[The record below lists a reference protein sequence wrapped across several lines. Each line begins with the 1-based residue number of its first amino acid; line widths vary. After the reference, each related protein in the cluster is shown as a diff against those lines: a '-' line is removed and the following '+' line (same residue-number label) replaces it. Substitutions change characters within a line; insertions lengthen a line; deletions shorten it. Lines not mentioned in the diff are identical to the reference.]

1 MAKAIPPFAHLFH
14 SIKLFSMKNLQK
26 ASLKIFGLAVSLT
39 AILGVFSCRVTPT
52 DAPQYDT
59 DIVALTDNNT
69 LLKINASDPSQTN
82 KRVAITG
89 LAADEKV
96 LAIDF
101 RPATGQLYGVSSASK
116 IYVIQPDSGT
126 ARAIGATAFTPAI
139 NGTIVGLDFNPTVDR
154 IRLTTNTGQ
163 NLRLN
168 PETGATAATDAALN
182 PSTPSVSEVAYTNN
196 SAGVTTTTL
205 YDIDVTTDKLYM
217 QNPPNNG
224 TLVEVG
230 DLGVNAEGAAGF
242 DITDNNLAYSILK
255 VDGKSRLYVINLATG
270 RVLNVGNTEIGAN
283 IIGLSVPTAPVAYA
297 VDATNNLLIFN
308 PFDPQPI
315 AKPITG
321 LMADETVLGLDMRPA
336 NGQLYALGSS
346 SRLYTINASSGAATA
361 VGTAAFTPLLSGTA
375 FGFDFNPTVDRIRIV
390 SNTGQNLRA
399 HPETG
404 VIAAVDGAINPTGS
418 VITAAAYTNNFAGAT
433 STTLYVIDAQNKR
446 LFIQNPPNNGTL
458 TPVGIPFNVTFADA
472 NGFDISSK
480 GNRAFVLLNN
490 AGETRLYDLNLTTA
504 VLSKGV
510 AFPRANINGFAL
522 GLGF

>member
-1 MAKAIPPFAHLFH
+1 
-14 SIKLFSMKNLQK
+14 MKNLQK
-26 ASLKIFGLAVSLT
+26 AALKTFGLAVSFT
-39 AILGVFSCRVTPT
+39 AILGVFSCRVTPVE
-52 DAPQYDT
+52 APQFDT
-59 DIVALTDNNT
+59 DMVALTDNNV
-69 LLKINASDPSQTN
+69 LLKLNASDPSQIN
-82 KRVAITG
+82 KRVSIVG
-89 LAADEKV
+89 LATDEKV

-126 ARAIGATAFTPAI
+126 ARAIGAAAFTPAL

-154 IRLTTNTGQ
+154 MRLTTNLGQ

-168 PETGATAATDAALN
+168 PETGGIAATDAALN
-182 PSTPSVSEVAYTNN
+182 PLVPAISEVAYTNN
-196 SAGVTTTTL
+196 SAGVTTTAL
-205 YDIDVTTDKLYM
+205 YDIDVTTDKLYI

-242 DITDNNLAYSILK
+242 DITDNNLAYTVLK
-255 VDGKSRLYVINLATG
+255 VGGKSRLYVVNLTTG
-270 RVLNVGNTEIGAN
+270 RVLNVGNSTFNDN
-283 IIGLSVPTAPVAYA
+283 IIGLAIPTTPVAYA
-297 VDATNNLLIFN
+297 TDMTNNLLIFN
-308 PFDPQPI
+308 PFNPQPI

-321 LMADETVLGLDMRPA
+321 LQANETILGLDMRPA

-346 SRLYTINASSGAATA
+346 SRLYTINASSGVATA
-361 VGTAAFTPLLSGTA
+361 VGTDAFTPALSGTT

-418 VITAAAYTNNFAGAT
+418 MVTAAAYTNNFAGAT
-433 STTLYVIDAQNKR
+433 TTALYVIDAQNQR
-446 LFIQNPPNNGTL
+446 LLLQSPPNNGTL
-458 TPVGIPFNVTFADA
+458 TPVGSPFSIKIAGE

-480 GNRAFVLLNN
+480 SNRAFVLLNN
-490 AGETRLYDLNLTTA
+490 EGEIKLFNLNLTTA
-504 VLSKGV
+504 ALSNGV
-510 AFPRANINGFAL
+510 AFPRSSVSGFTL

>member
-1 MAKAIPPFAHLFH
+1 
-14 SIKLFSMKNLQK
+14 MKNLQ
-26 ASLKIFGLAVSLT
+26 ATALKTFVWAISLT
-39 AILGVFSCRVTPT
+39 AIFGIFSCRDTGTTP
-52 DAPQYDT
+52 PQYDT
-59 DIVALTDNNT
+59 DLVALTDNNM

-82 KRVAITG
+82 KRIAITG
-89 LAADEKV
+89 LASNEMV

-101 RPATGQLYGVSSASK
+101 RPATGQLYGISNQSR
-116 IYVIQPDSGT
+116 IYVIHSDSGT
-126 ARAIGATAFTPAI
+126 ARAIGTTAFAPAV

-168 PETGATAATDAALN
+168 PETGAIAATDAALN

-196 SAGVTTTTL
+196 TAGATTTTL
-205 YDIDVTTDKLYM
+205 YDIDVATDKLYV

-224 TLVEVG
+224 TLVEIG

-255 VDGKSRLYVINLATG
+255 VAGKTRLYVVNLATG

-283 IIGLSVPTAPVAYA
+283 IIGLAIPTTPVAYA
-297 VDATNNLLIFN
+297 IDGGNNLLIFN
-308 PFDPQPI
+308 PFNPQPLV
-315 AKPITG
+315 KTITG
-321 LMADETVLGLDMRPA
+321 LLADETLLGLDMRPA

-346 SRLYTINASSGAATA
+346 NRLYTLNSASGAATA
-361 VGTAAFTPLLSGTA
+361 VGTTAFTPVLNGTS

-404 VIAAVDGAINPTGS
+404 VIAAVDGAINPSNST
-418 VITAAAYTNNFAGAT
+418 ITAAAYTNNFSGAT
-433 STTLYVIDAQNKR
+433 ATTLYVIDAQNQR

-458 TPVGIPFNVTFADA
+458 VSVGSPFNTRFSGE

-480 GNRAFVLLNN
+480 GNKAFVLLTN
-490 AGETRLYDLNLTTA
+490 AGETRLYDLNLATA
-504 VLSKGV
+504 ALNNGV
-510 AFPRANINGFAL
+510 NFPRANITGFTL

>member
-1 MAKAIPPFAHLFH
+1 
-14 SIKLFSMKNLQK
+14 MKNLRK
-26 ASLKIFGLAVSLT
+26 AAVKTFAWAISLT
-39 AILGVFSCRVTPT
+39 AIFGIFSCRDTSTLP
-52 DAPQYDT
+52 PQYDT
-59 DIVALTDNNT
+59 DLVALTDNNM
-69 LLKINASDPSQTN
+69 LLKINAADPSQTN
-82 KRVAITG
+82 KRIAITG
-89 LAADEKV
+89 LASNERV

-101 RPATGQLYGVSSASK
+101 RPATGQLYGVSNQSR
-116 IYVIQPDSGT
+116 IYVIHSDSGT
-126 ARAIGATAFTPAI
+126 ARAIGAAAFTPAL

-154 IRLTTNTGQ
+154 IRLTTNIGQ

-168 PETGATAATDAALN
+168 PETGAAAATDAALN

-205 YDIDVTTDKLYM
+205 YDIDVATDKLYI

-255 VDGKSRLYVINLATG
+255 VGGRTRLYVVNLTTG
-270 RVLNVGNTEIGAN
+270 RVLNVGNTEINAN
-283 IIGLSVPTAPVAYA
+283 IIGLAIPTTPVAYA
-297 VDATNNLLIFN
+297 VDGGNNLLIFN
-308 PFDPQPI
+308 PFNPQPI
-315 AKPITG
+315 VKTMTG
-321 LMADETVLGLDMRPA
+321 LLTDEKILGLDMRPA

-361 VGTAAFTPLLSGTA
+361 VGTAAFTPSLNGASFA
-375 FGFDFNPTVDRIRIV
+375 FDFNPTVDRIRIV

-404 VIAAVDGAINPTGS
+404 VIAAVDGAINPSGS
-418 VITAAAYTNNFAGAT
+418 TITAAAYTNNFAGAT
-433 STTLYVIDAQNKR
+433 STTLYVIDAQNQR

-458 TPVGIPFNVTFADA
+458 VNVGSPFNTRFSAE

-490 AGETRLYDLNLTTA
+490 AGDMRLYDLNLTTA
-504 VLSKGV
+504 ALNNGV
-510 AFPRANINGFAL
+510 VFPRANITGFTL

>member
-1 MAKAIPPFAHLFH
+1 
-14 SIKLFSMKNLQK
+14 MKNLRK

-39 AILGVFSCRVTPT
+39 AIFGIFSCRDTSTLP
-52 DAPQYDT
+52 PQYDT
-59 DIVALTDNNT
+59 DMVALTDNNM
-69 LLKINASDPSQTN
+69 LIKLNAADPSKTN
-82 KRVAITG
+82 KSIAITG
-89 LAADEKV
+89 LASNEKV

-101 RPATGQLYGVSSASK
+101 RPATGQLYGVSNMSR
-116 IYVIQPDSGT
+116 IYVIHSDSGT
-126 ARAIGATAFTPAI
+126 ARAIGAAAFSPALD
-139 NGTIVGLDFNPTVDR
+139 GTIAGLDFNPTVDR

-168 PETGATAATDAALN
+168 PETGAIAATDGALN
-182 PSTPSVSEVAYTNN
+182 PSTPSISEVAYTNN
-196 SAGVTTTTL
+196 SAGVTNTTL
-205 YDIDVTTDKLYM
+205 YDIDVTTDKLYI

-224 TLVEVG
+224 TLIEVG

-255 VDGKSRLYVINLATG
+255 VGGKTRLYVVNLTTG
-270 RVLNVGNTEIGAN
+270 RVLSVGNTEIGAN
-283 IIGLSVPTAPVAYA
+283 IIGLAIPTTPVAYA
-297 VDATNNLLIFN
+297 VDGGNNLLIFN
-308 PFDPQPI
+308 PFNPQPI
-315 AKPITG
+315 VKTITG
-321 LMADETVLGLDMRPA
+321 LLTDEKLLGLDMRPA

-361 VGTAAFTPLLSGTA
+361 VGTAAFTPALSGTSFA
-375 FGFDFNPTVDRIRIV
+375 FDFNPTVDRIRIV

-418 VITAAAYTNNFAGAT
+418 TITAAAYTNNFAGAT
-433 STTLYVIDAQNKR
+433 STTLYVIDAQNQR

-458 TPVGIPFNVTFADA
+458 VNVGSPFNTRFTSE

-480 GNRAFVLLNN
+480 GNRAFVLLDN
-490 AGETRLYDLNLTTA
+490 AGDMRLYDLNLATA
-504 VLSKGV
+504 ALNNGV
-510 AFPRANINGFAL
+510 AFPRANITGFTL